1 MRLPYSKPILKVRKV
16 TVDLFMTVFPEDFEM
31 DNVDLVNIDV
41 TDLGP
46 DWKQRLDSWSS
57 YFTFMGCLTL
67 KYVKFFHVRVDTV
80 VMNPPFGTKHNKGL
94 DMKFL
99 QVGNHCVFLLMHL
112 FLDWLGNGLQSCVF
126 TPQKFNQRSCLVQGK
141 GVGGRR
147 KVRQI
152 RYASLKKCNF
162 LCLKSRVLSVAGCSR
177 S

>member
-46 DWKQRLDSWSS
+46 DWKQRLDSWSCS
-57 YFTFMGCLTL
+57 FTFMGCLTL
-67 KYVKFFHVRVDTV
+67 KYVKFIHVRVDTV

-99 QVGNHCVFLLMHL
+99 QVESHYFAYLNDACCIFRLAWKWPPELCTRFTKAQPEIMSYPRQRSGGQKQGTSKVSC
-112 FLDWLGNGLQSCVF
+112 LDLDANGLQGPCGA
-126 TPQKFNQRSCLVQGK
+126 K
-141 GVGGRR
+141 
-147 KVRQI
+147 I
-152 RYASLKKCNF
+152 
-162 LCLKSRVLSVAGCSR
+162 
-177 S
+177 